1 MVWRVLLIFLFAAQA
16 LAWEI
21 TVAFTTDLH
30 AFTPRFPALEPLLA
44 QADLILDGGD
54 AWEDPRI
61 LSDEE
66 AAWATMRWMAKM
78 GYSAMVLGNHET
90 YLGPYLLG
98 RILSE
103 APFAVLATNLRGA
116 IPLRPYVLLE
126 VKGLRIL
133 VLGVLWD
140 LAVVWPGWELLDPL
154 AAITET
160 LSQAPEHD
168 LFVLLGH
175 MDTARAK
182 ELAAKLPEKCALFIL
197 GHDHKM
203 YEEPVWVDGV
213 PIVQA
218 GSRGKAVGYGK
229 LGPDGLLE
237 YKLVQ
242 VAELAPS
249 PGLPLWPFLAAALF
263 VLGLR

>member
-1 MVWRVLLIFLFAAQA
+1 MVWPLLLSVFFAAQG

-30 AFTPRFPALEPLLA
+30 AVLPRLPGLEPLLT

-61 LSDEE
+61 LSDE
-66 AAWATMRWMAKM
+66 AGAWATMRWMAKV

-90 YLGPYLLG
+90 YLGPQLLG
-98 RILSE
+98 RILSA
-103 APFAVLATNLRGA
+103 APFAVLATNLRAA
-116 IPLRPYVLLE
+116 IPVQPYVVLE
-126 VKGLRIL
+126 AKGQRIL

-140 LAVVWPGWELLDPL
+140 LAVVWPGWELIDPL
-154 AAITET
+154 TAITAA
-160 LSQAPEHD
+160 LAQAPEHD
-168 LFVLLGH
+168 LFILLGH

-182 ELAAKLPEKCALFIL
+182 ELAAKLPEKCALFVL

-203 YEEPVWVDGV
+203 YEEPVWVNGV

-218 GSRGKAVGYGK
+218 GSRGKAAGYAK
-229 LGPDGLLE
+229 LGPTGLLE
-237 YKLVQ
+237 YKLVRI
-242 VAELAPS
+242 AEPIPS
-249 PGLPLWPFLAAALF
+249 LGLPLWPLVVAALF
-263 VLGLR
+263 LWGLR